1 MSLNNIYRFL
11 CYNLHSKVYIQHFKI
26 FNCKGI
32 QLPCYKIIDHTEC
45 IVNIFGGFGNRN
57 SFWRLNVKGKSEIIA
72 DQILYEDSFNVIA
85 IVRSG
90 LSI

>member
-1 MSLNNIYRFL
+1 MY
-11 CYNLHSKVYIQHFKI
+11 
-26 FNCKGI
+26 CK
-32 QLPCYKIIDHTEC
+32 YFWWVWKS
-45 IVNIFGGFGNRN
+45 N